1 MITKRR
7 GRTASPF
14 MKLSALLVVLSALL
28 LAGCNFTS
36 PVAGGWKSL
45 SASEGLDNV
54 SGKENWKKLSYKVIL
69 QNVSGDAIEVE
80 WVEPILKGNLLL
92 HDPDRSLR
100 KEMSQTIENNGRLQI
115 EDSFEFDSKN
125 VNLGSSQNIKSMLVK
140 VKGVDEPIEVNV

>member
-1 MITKRR
+1 MMTKRR
-7 GRTASPF
+7 GSTASPF
-14 MKLSALLVVLSALL
+14 MKLSALLVVLSVLL

-45 SASEGLDNV
+45 SASEGLDDV
-54 SGKENWKKLSYKVIL
+54 SGKENWKKLSYKVVL
-69 QNVSGDAIEVE
+69 QNVSGEAMEIE
-80 WVEPILKGNLLL
+80 WIEPILKGNLLL

-100 KEMSQTIENNGRLQI
+100 KEMGQTVENNGRLEI
-115 EDSFEFDSKN
+115 EDSFEFDSEN